1 MPSDNLSS
9 KNETTQI
16 IKNLPRQQKMAAV
29 FLAAFSILIVVSA
42 AILFNFKLNKP
53 FSTDKKMFSATTAT
67 TSDLSKIDS
76 DGDGLSDYDETN
88 IYQTS
93 PYLEDSDS
101 DGLNDKQE
109 IAQGTNPNCP
119 SGKIC
124 NAVEVAP
131 VASSSDIGGNIAP
144 IEIPVMSGAAA
155 IVPGIGNEV
164 TPATLRQILLQNGY
178 DQATLDKI
186 SDEDIMKSYI
196 EAVQQSSAAASNSGV
211 SNQ

>member
-1 MPSDNLSS
+1 MPSDNTSS
-9 KNETTQI
+9 KNEATQI

-88 IYQTS
+88 IYRTS

-109 IAQGTNPNCP
+109 ITQGTDPNCP

-131 VASSSDIGGNIAP
+131 IASSSDIRDSVDPGEMP
-144 IEIPVMSGAAA
+144 IMTGAAS
-155 IVPGIGNEV
+155 IVPGMGNEI
-164 TPATLRQILLQNGY
+164 TPTTLRQILLQNGY
-178 DQATLDKI
+178 NQSDLDQI
-186 SDEDIMKSYI
+186 SDEDIMRSYI
-196 EAVQQSSAAASNSGV
+196 EAVRQSSEAASNSGV